1 MTKKDFK
8 WKSFRDLATATEAA
22 KVLDTLYGD
31 GAAEAAIASA
41 LAAAADRRPDD
52 HRFWLEVARCLSS
65 RWLY

>member
-8 WKSFRDLATATEAA
+8 WKSFQDLTTATEAA
-22 KVLDTLYGD
+22 KVLDAMYGD